1 MTYLITGGGGFIGSH
16 LADAL
21 VARGHEIMILDDFS
35 TGQHENIEHLVSSGA
50 AQVLDGSV
58 TDRALVEDAMA
69 SCDFCLH
76 LASAVGVKLIV
87 SNALETMR
95 RNVLGSDAV
104 ISAASRH
111 RKALLF
117 VSTSEVYGKNSGD
130 ALNEDSDRVLG
141 SPLKSRWSYAI
152 AKSYG
157 EALAQSY
164 YRERG
169 ADNTI
174 VRLFNTIGPRQSGAY
189 GMVVPRLVRQALAG
203 EDVTVYGDGTQSRC
217 FLHVDDAVAAM
228 LRVCA
233 KNGARGRAFNI
244 GNSSP
249 ITIHALAERIIIR
262 AQSDSA
268 IAFVPYD
275 EAYDEGFEEL
285 GRRVPDTSAVH
296 ELTGWSPQRT
306 LDQALDDVIAY
317 QRLELAI
324 EASGARQDVVVLPE
338 AAAPAAG

>member
-1 MTYLITGGGGFIGSH
+1 MTFLITGGGGFIGSH

-21 VARGHEIMILDDFS
+21 VARGHDVTILDDFS
-35 TGQHENIEHLVSSGA
+35 TGQHQNIEHLVASGA
-50 AQVLDGSV
+50 AQVVDGSV

-69 SCDFCLH
+69 KCDFCLH

-95 RNVLGSDAV
+95 RNVMGSDAV
-104 ISAASRH
+104 ISAASQYH
-111 RKALLF
+111 RPLLF

-130 ALNEDSDRVLG
+130 ALDEDSDRVLG

-157 EALAQSY
+157 EALAHSY

-169 ADNTI
+169 AANTI

-203 EDVTVYGDGTQSRC
+203 QDVTVYGDGSQSRC
-217 FLHVDDAVAAM
+217 FLHVNDAVSAM
-228 LRVCA
+228 LLLCA
-233 KNGARGRAFNI
+233 EEGSSGRAFNI
-244 GNSSP
+244 GNTVP
-249 ITIHALAERIIIR
+249 ITIHALAERIILR
-262 AQSDSA
+262 AQSAST
-268 IAFVPYD
+268 ITFVPYD
-275 EAYDEGFEEL
+275 DAYDDGFEEL
-285 GRRVPDTSAVH
+285 GKRVPDTTALR
-296 ELTGWSPQRT
+296 ELTGWATERS

-317 QRLELAI
+317 QRIELAI
-324 EASGARQDVVVLPE
+324 EASATAPE
-338 AAAPAAG
+338 NPSLLEATAHAVG

>member
-21 VARGHEIMILDDFS
+21 VASGHEVTILDDFS
-35 TGQHENIEHLVSSGA
+35 TGQHENVEHLVASGA
-50 AQVLDGSV
+50 ARVLDGSV
-58 TDRALVEDAMA
+58 TDRPFVEDAMA
-69 SCDFCLH
+69 DCDFCLH

-95 RNVLGSDAV
+95 RNVMGSDAV
-104 ISAASRH
+104 ISAASGH
-111 RKALLF
+111 RKPLLF

-130 ALNEDSDRVLG
+130 ALDEDSDRVLG

-157 EALAQSY
+157 EALAHSY

-169 ADNTI
+169 AANTI

-203 EDVTVYGDGTQSRC
+203 EDVTVYGDGAQSRC
-217 FLHVDDAVAAM
+217 FLHVNDAVSAM
-228 LRVCA
+228 LALCA
-233 KNGARGRAFNI
+233 QEGSSGRAFNI
-244 GNSSP
+244 GNTVP
-249 ITIHALAERIIIR
+249 ITIHALAQRIISR
-262 AQSDSA
+262 AGSA
-268 IAFVPYD
+268 STITFVPYHD
-275 EAYDEGFEEL
+275 AYDEGFEEL
-285 GRRVPDTSAVH
+285 GKRVPDTTALR
-296 ELTGWSPQRT
+296 ELTGWSTQRS

-317 QRLELAI
+317 QRIELAI
-324 EASGARQDVVVLPE
+324 EAS
-338 AAAPAAG
+338 AAAPEKATAHVVG